1 MTDPTVGRRPSLG
14 APQIA
19 AIVAVVLGIAFIAWL
34 VLKDGGDEEA
44 AKEVSVQELQDTA
57 GSQEQ
62 PVFWAGPQTG
72 SKYELT
78 ETADGSV
85 YVRYL
90 TGDAEAGDPSP
101 SYLTV
106 ATYPLPNGYARVV
119 AASRKEGAEARRIR
133 GGGLAVL
140 DPQRP
145 SSVYLAYP
153 RGKYQVE
160 VYHPSPNRARDLVLS
175 GAIEQVR

>member
-1 MTDPTVGRRPSLG
+1 MNEPRVGGRPSLN
-14 APQIA
+14 ATLIA
-19 AIVAVVLGIAFIAWL
+19 AVVAVALGIGFIAWL
-34 VLKDGGDEEA
+34 LLKDGDDEGAREI
-44 AKEVSVQELQDTA
+44 SVQELADVAASQDL
-57 GSQEQ
+57 

-72 SKYELT
+72 SRYELT
-78 ETADGSV
+78 ETEDGSV

-90 TGDAEAGDPSP
+90 TDDAEAGDPNP

-106 ATYPLPNGYARVV
+106 ATYPLSNGYARVV
-119 AASRKEGAEARRIR
+119 AAGRREGAETRRIP

-140 DPQRP
+140 DSQRP
-145 SSVYLAYP
+145 SSVYLAHP

-175 GAIEQVR
+175 GAIEPVR

>member
-1 MTDPTVGRRPSLG
+1 MTDPRVGGRPSLS
-14 APQIA
+14 ATQIA
-19 AIVAVVLGIAFIAWL
+19 AVVAVALGIGFLAWL
-34 VLKDGGDEEA
+34 LLKDGGDDQS
-44 AKEVSVQELQDTA
+44 AKEVSVQELEDAAASQD
-57 GSQEQ
+57 Q

-72 SKYELT
+72 AKYELT
-78 ETADGSV
+78 ETEDGSV

-90 TGDAEAGDPSP
+90 TGEAEAGDPNP
-101 SYLTV
+101 SFLTV

-119 AASRKEGAEARRIR
+119 AAGRREGAETRRIR

-145 SSVYLAYP
+145 SSVYLGYP

-175 GAIEQVR
+175 GAIEPVR